1 MRAAQKEADVRR
13 EPIFRTPT
21 VIIVVL
27 GLLGFI
33 HAARALVFSPDDD
46 QLFLWTFAF
55 IPARYQDGALLTGG
69 WGAKIWTFV
78 SYALIHADFSHL
90 AFNALWLLVFGSAVA
105 RRFGASRFLLLFVA
119 TAAAGALTHLGAHA
133 GDVVPMIGA
142 SASISGTMGAAARFA
157 FQRGGPLDLR
167 HGEAGRSY
175 HVPAAPLRAALH
187 NPQVLAFLA
196 VWFGLNLLFGL
207 GSWSIVGEEQSVA
220 WEAHVGGFLVGLLLF
235 RFFDPVR
242 PQNPADDHEA
252 APFAQ

>member
-1 MRAAQKEADVRR
+1 MSR
-13 EPIFRTPT
+13 EPIFKAPA
-21 VIIVVL
+21 VIIVML

-33 HAARALVFSPDDD
+33 HAARVLLFSPDDD
-46 QLFLWTFAF
+46 QLFLWAFAF
-55 IPARYQDGALLTGG
+55 IPARFQHGALLGGGGG

-105 RRFGASRFLLLFVA
+105 RRFGALRFLLLFVT
-119 TAAAGALTHLGAHA
+119 TAAAGALTHLLAHA
-133 GDVVPMIGA
+133 GDAVPMIGA
-142 SASISGTMGAAARFA
+142 SAAISGTMGAAARFA

-167 HGEAGRSY
+167 RSEAGRSY

-207 GSWSIVGEEQSVA
+207 GSWSVVGEEQSVA
-220 WEAHVGGFLVGLLLF
+220 WEAHVGGFLAGLLLF
-235 RFFDPVR
+235 RFFDPIR
-242 PQNPADDHEA
+242 PQNPADDHDA